1 MRKLDDNLHHR
12 AKSVIQNFLLSFL
25 FWKMLIINPHDVQL
39 IGTFALL
46 DMSKN
51 IMQNDASFD
60 ETFYSST
67 VAR

>member
-12 AKSVIQNFLLSFL
+12 AESIIKNFLLSFS
-25 FWKMLIINPHDVQL
+25 FWKILIINLHDAQL

-46 DMSKN
+46 NVSKN

-67 VAR
+67 IAR